1 MILHATSPCSWE
13 SPCKVYHIRYQFERY
28 SKPVWIVTT
37 EGYADFHALSLTEA
51 QEACER
57 YERLREPIPEMDFNT
72 HAEMTR

>member
-1 MILHATSPCSWE
+1 MILHATSPCSWQ
-13 SPCKVYHIRYQFERY
+13 SPCKRYHIRYRVELGN
-28 SKPVWIVTT
+28 SVWIVTT

-57 YERLREPIPEMDFNT
+57 YERLREPVPEMDFNT